1 MMSLGEKCM
10 KYTGFDSHVDENGVL
25 KNYFGIKDQ
34 DKLEQVERDIV
45 SYKESIL
52 KDNQIRGKFDLKHLQ
67 NIHTYLFGDIY
78 PFAGKI
84 RDGYL
89 QKGEQDFTMGY
100 RIIPQ
105 SEKLFAQLKKEH
117 YLRNT
122 EPEKIA
128 GRLAY
133 YLGEINAI
141 HPFREG
147 NGRTQ
152 RIFIVQLAREA
163 GFELSFNQVTQE
175 EMIKASIQAHKCDYS
190 GLEMVIKRGLKPI
203 R

>member
-1 MMSLGEKCM
+1 
-10 KYTGFDSHVDENGVL
+10 
-25 KNYFGIKDQ
+25 
-34 DKLEQVERDIV
+34 
-45 SYKESIL
+45 
-52 KDNQIRGKFDLKHLQ
+52 
-67 NIHTYLFGDIY
+67 
-78 PFAGKI
+78 
-84 RDGYL
+84 
-89 QKGEQDFTMGY
+89 MGY

-190 GLEMVIKRGLKPI
+190 ELEMVIKRGLKPI